1 MLIPPLACEMV
12 SYSDPTLPESQ
23 EGTAQGGHWL
33 LVNNNAILP
42 SLDMSKWLLLNA
54 LLSFLLPWKRKRK
67 HLLVFSFCTHWCA
80 CVQEHPDFRDSQPNQ
95 PRPVDAVVSTL
106 MYLIINP
113 FVPRLSGKHYREFPC
128 NLSCKEDHLE
138 MWFGGILPF
147 WQEFVP
153 VWCLMIP
160 ALTNLACF
168 CVIHGTSV
176 TFPIAGHAFN

>member
-1 MLIPPLACEMV
+1 MFIPPLACEMV

-23 EGTAQGGHWL
+23 EGTAQGGDWL

-128 NLSCKEDHLE
+128 NLSWDKLQFVKRITWKCDLVVFYLSGKNLCRCGV
-138 MWFGGILPF
+138 WWSQRWQILP
-147 WQEFVP
+147 VS
-153 VWCLMIP
+153 VWSMGP
-160 ALTNLACF
+160 R
-168 CVIHGTSV
+168 
-176 TFPIAGHAFN
+176 

>member
-1 MLIPPLACEMV
+1 MV
-12 SYSDPTLPESQ
+12 SYNARTLPESQ
-23 EGTAQGGHWL
+23 EAMAQLGDWL
-33 LVNNNAILP
+33 LVNNNATLP
-42 SLDMSKWLLLNA
+42 SLDLSKWLLLNA

-67 HLLVFSFCTHWCA
+67 HLLVFSFCTHWCS
-80 CVQEHPDFRDSQPNQ
+80 CVQDHPDFRDSQPNQ
-95 PRPVDAVVSTL
+95 PRPVDAVVCTL

-113 FVPRLSGKHYREFPC
+113 FVPRLSGKHYRKRISMQFVTGQITV
-128 NLSCKEDHLE
+128 CKEDHLE
-138 MWFGGILPF
+138 TWFGGILPF